1 MKINKKFV
9 DPNISRKNIFQNT
22 HLDRV
27 NSLDDG
33 SPIFSE
39 VEFSITGLCNRTCV
53 FCPRVDPKMFP
64 NVNKHLSLKFYTKI
78 LNDLKTINYSGRIS
92 FSGFG
97 EPLLH
102 PDLLN
107 LVTKTKEV
115 LPDSWLDI
123 VSNGDRIDVKKMR
136 ELYNAGLSTLLISM
150 YDGPEQIPV
159 FEKMI
164 FDSQIPEDWVILR
177 KRYLPPEDGYGMNLT
192 NRAGTVTVEES
203 NVTML
208 SEPMQHPCFYT
219 HYRMMIDYTGEVLLC
234 SHDWGKKLIAG
245 YLDKESLIKI
255 WTGSILTD
263 VRKRLGSGDRNHS
276 PCNNCDVLGTR
287 QGGNHFKAWKKHY
300 ENSNNK

>member
-177 KRYLPPEDGYGMNLT
+177 NTL
-192 NRAGTVTVEES
+192 V
-203 NVTML
+203 
-208 SEPMQHPCFYT
+208 F
-219 HYRMMIDYTGEVLLC
+219 I
-234 SHDWGKKLIAG
+234 LII
-245 YLDKESLIKI
+245 E
-255 WTGSILTD
+255 
-263 VRKRLGSGDRNHS
+263 
-276 PCNNCDVLGTR
+276 
-287 QGGNHFKAWKKHY
+287 
-300 ENSNNK
+300 

>member
-1 MKINKKFV
+1 MEQKIIIIPKTKFGVIHIEVENDQMEIVAVTRNKYPITYKGFDLWKYCHTFAIYKNGKRYIGYGENHFNENGYMKTNADI
-9 DPNISRKNIFQNT
+9 T
-22 HLDRV
+22 
-27 NSLDDG
+27 
-33 SPIFSE
+33 FSE

-53 FCPRVDPKMFP
+53 FCPRVDPKMYP
-64 NVNKHLSLKFYTKI
+64 NVNEHLSLKFYTKI
-78 LNDLKTINYSGRIS
+78 LNDLKTINYFGRIS

-115 LPDSWLDI
+115 LPDCWLDI
-123 VSNGDRIDVKKMR
+123 ISNGDRVDVKKMR

-164 FDSQIPEDWVILR
+164 SDSQVPEDWVILR

-203 NVTML
+203 NVTMI

-234 SHDWGKKLIAG
+234 SHDWG
-245 YLDKESLIKI
+245 
-255 WTGSILTD
+255 
-263 VRKRLGSGDRNHS
+263 
-276 PCNNCDVLGTR
+276 
-287 QGGNHFKAWKKHY
+287 
-300 ENSNNK
+300 